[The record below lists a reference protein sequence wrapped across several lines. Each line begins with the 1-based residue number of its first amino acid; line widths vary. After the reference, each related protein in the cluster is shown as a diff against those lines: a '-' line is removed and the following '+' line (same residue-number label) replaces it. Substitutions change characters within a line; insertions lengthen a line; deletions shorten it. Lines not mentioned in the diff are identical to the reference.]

1 MTSAVPFLLLIA
13 DGHPDIVKERET
25 DETKQADRAGSA
37 QKYRG
42 IPY

>member
-1 MTSAVPFLLLIA
+1 MRSTVPFLLLT
-13 DGHPDIVKERET
+13 DERYPDKVKERKT

-37 QKYRG
+37 QKYRE